1 MIRAGKRLW
10 AAAAGLA
17 VLALVVGALTFAL
30 PRTDRRA
37 SNAAP
42 PPEPRIVV
50 LSPGIA
56 VMLRDLGLADLVV
69 GRHSYDRVLPRTLP
83 PCGDQTGLDYEAILR
98 LNPTHILLEQ
108 GTTGVPARLTEQA
121 GRHAWDVRVY
131 ALLELD
137 DIDRCVR
144 DLRARFMAR
153 PGDGAARP
161 ETAELEQRWRD
172 AMRFRSDH
180 LAAAGRVLLL
190 GGVSPPAAFGP
201 RSWHHQILER
211 LGGAPAITDGA
222 PWITLDAEDVLRLS
236 PDAIVLILP
245 RGPDAAPGP
254 APTAAELKDLLGRV
268 GTLDVPAVKSGRIA
282 IIDDPLA
289 HTPSTAM
296 IGLADELA
304 RILEG
309 WSR

>member
-1 MIRAGKRLW
+1 MTRAGKRLW
-10 AAAAGLA
+10 SAAAGLA
-17 VLALVVGALTFAL
+17 VVALVVGALTFAL

-37 SNAAP
+37 SDAAP
-42 PPEPRIVV
+42 PPEPRIVA

-56 VMLRDLGLADLVV
+56 VMLRDLGLADRIV
-69 GRHSYDRVLPRTLP
+69 GRHSFDRVLPRSLP
-83 PCGDQTGLDYEAILR
+83 SCGDQTGLDYEAILR
-98 LNPTHILLEQ
+98 LNPTHILLQQ
-108 GTTGVPARLTEQA
+108 GVTDVPARLTELAVQ
-121 GRHAWDVRVY
+121 HAWDVRVY

-153 PGDGAARP
+153 PGDG
-161 ETAELEQRWRD
+161 ESAELEQRWRD
-172 AMRFRSDH
+172 AMRFRGDH
-180 LAAAGRVLLL
+180 LASAGRVLLL
-190 GGVSPPAAFGP
+190 GGVSPPAAFGTG
-201 RSWHHQILER
+201 SWHHQILER
-211 LGGAPAITDGA
+211 LGGRPAIMDGA

-245 RGPDAAPGP
+245 RAHDAAPGP
-254 APTAAELKDLLGRV
+254 APTAAELKNMLGRV
-268 GTLDVPAVKSGRIA
+268 GTLGVPAVRSGRIA
-282 IIDDPLA
+282 LIDDPLA

-304 RILEG
+304 RILED